1 MNRSRGVSNS
11 STARPRPC
19 ATLPAVVTAA
29 VLALMTFAPLGTPM
43 VSVAG
48 AASAAAPARFA
59 VPDWTLR
66 TTDGKEVGL
75 HAALSRGPVLVSFW
89 ALWCVPCLKELPHLD
104 ALARETAGRLT
115 VLAVNEDAPR
125 SVARVRPYLQSKR
138 IGLTV
143 PLDTAGD
150 VARKLQ
156 VGGSLPFLVL
166 YDARGTE
173 VYRHLGYH
181 EGDEAKLRE
190 KVLALLA
197 DSAVVAAPTP

>member
-1 MNRSRGVSNS
+1 MA
-11 STARPRPC
+11 TA
-19 ATLPAVVTAA
+19 V
-29 VLALMTFAPLGTPM
+29 VLALMTFTPLGIPV
-43 VSVAG
+43 VSAAG
-48 AASAAAPARFA
+48 AASSAAPARFA

-115 VLAVNEDAPR
+115 VLAVNEDATR
-125 SVARVRPYLQSKR
+125 GVARVRPYLQSKR
-138 IGLTV
+138 FGLTV

-150 VARKLQ
+150 VARKMQ

-166 YDARGTE
+166 YDSRGAE
-173 VYRHLGYH
+173 VYRHVGYH
-181 EGDEAKLRE
+181 EGDGAKLRE
-190 KVLALLA
+190 KVMALLG
-197 DSAVVAAPTP
+197 DSAAVAAPTP